1 MLQPE
6 REIFHLQLSVTNAC
20 NLQCVHCY
28 REETKAFR
36 DELSVEEMIT
46 LFQDFKGFVDRLGMD
61 GVITFGGGEPLLRRD
76 LGLLSRVAH
85 SQGLGVRVISNGV
98 LSARQAESLADWG
111 IRLVQISLDGA
122 TAEVHDRVRGQ
133 GMFARTL
140 EGIRHLVA
148 AGITVNL
155 KATLMKGFNDHQI
168 PEFFALANAIE
179 VPVLSFGRLIPIGAG
194 AELTRMTPA
203 EYRRIYD
210 TISEEAMRSPQTR
223 VEFREPGFDRSMAWG
238 RKQDFRSSEGNRH
251 LAIDADGTV
260 YSSRRM
266 GVVIGNIRRSSLD
279 ELWAHPLL
287 VTLREGAVKGKCRS
301 CELYAV
307 CKGGSR
313 AAAFA
318 TTADP
323 LAEDPDCWFT
333 PAAAPVH
340 A

>member
-1 MLQPE
+1 MQ

-36 DELSVEEMIT
+36 DELSVEEMVA
-46 LFQDFKGFVDRLGMD
+46 LFQDFKAFVERLDMD
-61 GVITFGGGEPLLRRD
+61 GVVTFGGGEPLLRRD
-76 LGLLSRVAH
+76 LGLLAKVAH
-85 SQGLGVRVISNGV
+85 SAGLGVRVISNGV
-98 LSARQAESLADWG
+98 LSARQAEHLADWG
-111 IRLVQISLDGA
+111 IRLVQVSVDGA
-122 TAEVHDRVRGQ
+122 DAEVHDRVRGA

-168 PEFFALANAIE
+168 PAFFALANDLQ

-194 AELTRMTPA
+194 AELTRMTPT

-210 TISEEAMRSPQTR
+210 QISEEAMRSPFTR
-223 VEFREPGFDRSMAWG
+223 AEFREPGFDRSMAWG

-251 LAIDADGTV
+251 LAIDADGTA

-266 GVVIGNIRRSSLD
+266 GVKIGNIRHASLD
-279 ELWAHPLL
+279 ELWRHPLL
-287 VTLREGAVKGKCRS
+287 VTLREGQVTGRCQG
-301 CELYAV
+301 CELYEV
-307 CKGGSR
+307 CRGGSR

-318 TTADP
+318 STANP
-323 LAEDPDCWFT
+323 LAEDPDCWFA
-333 PAAAPVH
+333 PLPVAAGR
-340 A
+340 

>member
-1 MLQPE
+1 MPHE
-6 REIFHLQLSVTNAC
+6 RDIFHLQLSVTNAC

-36 DELSVEEMIT
+36 DELSVEEMIA
-46 LFQDFKGFVDRLGMD
+46 LFQDFKAFSERLDMD
-61 GVITFGGGEPLLRRD
+61 GVVTFGGGEPLLRRD
-76 LGLLSRVAH
+76 LGLLAKVAH
-85 SQGLGVRVISNGV
+85 SAGLGVRVISNGV
-98 LSARQAESLADWG
+98 LSAKQAENLADWG
-111 IRLVQISLDGA
+111 IRLVQISVDGA

-133 GMFARTL
+133 GMFDRTM

-155 KATLMKGFNDHQI
+155 KATLMKGYNDHQI
-168 PEFFALANAIE
+168 PEFFALANAAK

-194 AELTRMTPA
+194 ADLMRLTPE
-203 EYRRIYD
+203 EYRHIYD
-210 TISEEAMRSPQTR
+210 QISEEAMRSPETR

-266 GVVIGNIRRSSLD
+266 GEKIGNIRRSSLD
-279 ELWAHPLL
+279 ELWQHPLL
-287 VTLREGAVKGKCRS
+287 VTLREGQVKGKCQS

-318 TTADP
+318 STADP
-323 LAEDPDCWFT
+323 LAEDPDCWFS
-333 PAAAPVH
+333 PARLPVN